1 MRFKEVKKKAE
12 SVLMKQLEILE
23 NDESTEKGT
32 AIRVMTAVS
41 ELLKVIR

>member
-1 MRFKEVKKKAE
+1 MRYKKVKKKAE

-23 NDESTEKGT
+23 NGDSLEKGT

-41 ELLKVIR
+41 ELLKVIQ